1 MKIDEIRKYTSPLVL
16 ELGDISQVTFGAQKG
31 PGDTNG

>member
-1 MKIDEIRKYTSPLVL
+1 MKIDETNKYSSPLVL

-31 PGDTNG
+31 PGDQNT